1 MWMRPTPPVLSQ
13 ECSPALTQRS
23 GVPIHPRAYEHS
35 GMVTA
40 TQFAHT
46 QSSQHNI
53 PEGRGDSLEE
63 RHAEFNLLRLT
74 TGLLRTF

>member
-53 PEGRGDSLEE
+53 HEGTVEAIHWKKDTL
-63 RHAEFNLLRLT
+63 NLIYCV
-74 TGLLRTF
+74 